1 MNILL
6 NHYVIL
12 TLRLTHII
20 SGVLWVG
27 GGTLFIILLVPAVR
41 AAGPASGAVMQSFG
55 PRFGKYMGII
65 TTLTVVS
72 GALLYSRF
80 FIGQGIDWIW
90 STGSG
95 IGFTIGAIAGF
106 ASYFIGSGVLG
117 PTQGKINQLG
127 AEMSTGQPSTEQV
140 TKMQKLQT
148 YIMNA
153 YKLDLVLLGIAVGAM
168 AIARY
173 L

>member
-12 TLRLTHII
+12 ALRLTHII

-27 GGTLFIILLVPAVR
+27 GGTLFIMLLLPAVR
-41 AAGPASGAVMQSFG
+41 KAGPASSAVMQNLG

-65 TTLTVVS
+65 TTLTVIS

-80 FIGQGIDWIW
+80 FIGQGISWIW

-95 IGFTIGAIAGF
+95 IGFTVGAIAGI
-106 ASYFIGSGVLG
+106 ASYFMGTGIFG
-117 PTQGKINQLG
+117 PTQEKINKLG
-127 AEMSTGQPSTEQV
+127 AEMSAGEPSAEQV
-140 TKMQKLQT
+140 TKMHNLQ
-148 YIMNA
+148 A
-153 YKLDLVLLGIAVGAM
+153 YMMKAYQVDIILLGIAVGAM
-168 AIARY
+168 AVARY

>member
-6 NHYVIL
+6 NQYVIL
-12 TLRLTHII
+12 VLRLTHII

-27 GGTLFIILLVPAVR
+27 GGTLFIVLLLPTVR
-41 AAGPASGAVMQSFG
+41 AVGPASGAVMQNFG

-65 TTLTVVS
+65 TTLAVLS

-80 FIGQGIDWIW
+80 FIGQRISWIW
-90 STGSG
+90 TTGPG
-95 IGFTIGAIAGF
+95 IGFTAGAIAGF

-127 AEMSTGQPSTEQV
+127 AEMSAGQPSAEQA
-140 TKMQKLQT
+140 TKMQSLQT

-168 AIARY
+168 AVARY